1 MNKFTYALALG
12 AGLVLSL
19 AAPNAQA
26 DPIVQSLATADMSSA
41 QFNSLFDA
49 DTRRRR
55 VDAELLFRQ
64 HRHGRHSGIASLH
77 GNRSRRRACMPTR
90 TSSL

>member
-26 DPIVQSLATADMSSA
+26 DPIVQSLTPTTDVG
-41 QFNSLFDA
+41 
-49 DTRRRR
+49 
-55 VDAELLFRQ
+55 VDVQ
-64 HRHGRHSGIASLH
+64 QSLH
-77 GNRSRRRACMPTR
+77 AEHVGVDRPITLS
-90 TSSL
+90 

>member
-26 DPIVQSLATADMSSA
+26 APIVQSLTTADMSAA
-41 QFNSLFDA
+41 QFNSLF
-49 DTRRRR
+49 TPTP
-55 VDAELLFRQ
+55 
-64 HRHGRHSGIASLH
+64 ASP
-77 GNRSRRRACMPTR
+77 R
-90 TSSL
+90 

>member
-26 DPIVQSLATADMSSA
+26 DPIVQSLTTADMSAS
-41 QFNSLFDA
+41 QFNSLF
-49 DTRRRR
+49 T
-55 VDAELLFRQ
+55 
-64 HRHGRHSGIASLH
+64 
-77 GNRSRRRACMPTR
+77 PT
-90 TSSL
+90 TGVSPLTQNYSFLNTGTAGVP